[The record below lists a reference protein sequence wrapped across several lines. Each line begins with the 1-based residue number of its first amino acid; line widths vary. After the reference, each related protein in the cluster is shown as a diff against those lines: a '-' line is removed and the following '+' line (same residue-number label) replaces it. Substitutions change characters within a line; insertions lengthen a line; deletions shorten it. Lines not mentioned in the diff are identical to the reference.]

1 MKGDKRTV
9 ALLQEKIPRSSSLT
23 SSEMSDN
30 VSLVLE
36 LPLKGLKIIRIV
48 NLNNCPTH
56 LLNQKSSKL
65 FLKLLSR
72 FESFHKI
79 VLNFVFEYI
88 HKEFERGGSN

>member
-36 LPLKGLKIIRIV
+36 FPLKGLKIIRIV
-48 NLNNCPTH
+48 NLNKIH
-56 LLNQKSSKL
+56 LFNQKSFKL

-72 FESFHKI
+72 FESFHKTF
-79 VLNFVFEYI
+79 LNFVFEYI
-88 HKEFERGGSN
+88 HNAEAIKHIQKI